1 MANKKSAQKR
11 IRTSDKARIA
21 NTRRKREVKKN
32 VKDLIREATG
42 EKKDVNEIKELL
54 RKLGKSTDK
63 AAKQGVIHPNKA
75 ARIKSRTMQ
84 KVFRT
89 GFRGK

>member
-11 IRTSDKARIA
+11 IKTSEKARVL

-32 VKDLIREATG
+32 VKDVILQATQ

-54 RKLGKSTDK
+54 KRLGKSADK
-63 AAKQGVIHPNKA
+63 AAQRGVIHPNKA
-75 ARIKSRTMQ
+75 SRIKSRIMG
-84 KVFRT
+84 KLNRT